1 MSGLQPHAAQ
11 DFAHTLLTLRRRR
24 AYGHQRLG
32 NGRTDPQPGIQRRK
46 RILKDHLQPAGIP
59 CVIAARHAGQYGFT
73 VEKDFPA
80 VGGRSRT
87 AMRASVDLPHPDSPT
102 RPSVSP
108 RRTES
113 DTPSTARTS
122 PRTLPSTPCRTV
134 NERLTSRKSRS
145 GEEAE
150 DMHTPRLKRK
160 PKNVKPENRLA
171 F

>member
-1 MSGLQPHAAQ
+1 MAINGSAMDVPILNRGFSEEKGSWKIICKRREYHVS
-11 DFAHTLLTLRRRR
+11 LRPDTP
-24 AYGHQRLG
+24 G
-32 NGRTDPQPGIQRRK
+32 NTDSPSK
-46 RILKDHLQPAGIP
+46 RISPP
-59 CVIAARHAGQYGFT
+59 
-73 VEKDFPA
+73 